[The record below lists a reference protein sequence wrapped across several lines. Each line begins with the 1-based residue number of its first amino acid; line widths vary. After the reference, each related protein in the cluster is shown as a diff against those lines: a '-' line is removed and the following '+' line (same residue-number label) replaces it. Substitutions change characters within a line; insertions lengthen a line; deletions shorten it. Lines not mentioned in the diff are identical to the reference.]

1 MKSAYPMMAVALG
14 LALSVSVATPVV
26 AGQYG
31 GNSND
36 KNMASDSKEMGE
48 HHMDGTVTKINHHT
62 GFITVKTDEGS
73 MRLHYPPKSIKD
85 IKDGSKLRL
94 YLGYSELSKKM

>member
-36 KNMASDSKEMGE
+36 KNMASDSKEM
-48 HHMDGTVTKINHHT
+48 TKSTLPGSTPDIYSP
-62 GFITVKTDEGS
+62 GVKYQHPS
-73 MRLHYPPKSIKD
+73 VNS
-85 IKDGSKLRL
+85 
-94 YLGYSELSKKM
+94 